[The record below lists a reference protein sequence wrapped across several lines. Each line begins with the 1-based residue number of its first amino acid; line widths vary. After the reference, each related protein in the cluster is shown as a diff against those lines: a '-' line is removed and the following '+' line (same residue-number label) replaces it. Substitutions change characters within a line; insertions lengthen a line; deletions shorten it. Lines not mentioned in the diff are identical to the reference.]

1 MPPKTKKDSIYE
13 QYFSITNEYVEKYGK
28 NTILFHQVGAF
39 FEMYGVQNKRGDVLK
54 SRVDEFAQ
62 LAQLNMSSKE
72 IDAEEGTVI
81 MAGFRDYS
89 LDKYLKIATNN
100 GFTAVVYIQNMSN
113 PKNITRELFNIY
125 SPGTYISYDTESS
138 QQLSNNII
146 CIWMTTYKPFH
157 TNTRQLV
164 CGMSSSHIFTGESSM
179 LEYET
184 PFIMNPTT
192 FDELERYISIISP
205 SEAII
210 ISTLSEKDTNTII
223 QYSGLK
229 TNAIHKITLET
240 EKNSDKIEI
249 IENCQ
254 KEKYISHMLST
265 FFGEEAFQICSEFK
279 THIVA
284 TQSFC
289 YLLNF
294 LQEHNPDLV
303 RKITIPAFNNSGD
316 RMILA
321 NHTLK
326 QLNIIDDET
335 MDGKKS
341 GKFSS
346 VLSFLNKCCNPMGR
360 RAFQTQ
366 LTNPIFDE
374 ERLNYEY
381 DMLEMFLHFSKNKS
395 HIYDSCK
402 DANAK
407 TSTELENMNDS
418 NDILGDTR
426 KQLHKIR
433 DLEKICRQIVTSKV
447 YPNSIFLLCESIQYI
462 QELNVVFS
470 DDDKIINYLCSQN
483 NNIESISK
491 EFLEFVNS
499 ILIINNCK
507 GVETISNISENIIQ
521 RGICENLDHVANEH
535 DKHIELFNCIHKTF
549 NDMMQSNNDVTEYIK
564 IHETEKSGSTLQIT
578 KKRGELLRQVLKS
591 KETIKFSPEL
601 TIQVKDIRFVKA
613 SSSAEEIEFPQLT
626 VVLKKIMG
634 LKEKMTDEISKM
646 FLKFVRTLE
655 EKWYEKI
662 EILIKWVIKLDVLQC
677 KTYVAR
683 RYNYCKPTI
692 DGSQKQSFVDIKGL
706 RHVLI
711 EHIQQNEI
719 YVTNDLLLSSSSSAS
734 SSSSDSCNGLLIF
747 GTNAVGKTSFI
758 RAVGI
763 SIIMAQA
770 GLFVPCSSF
779 RYKPYASIFSRILGN
794 DNIFKGLSTFA
805 VEMSELR
812 IILKMANENS
822 LVLGDELCSGTEI
835 ESALSLFSAG
845 LIELHEKKSTFLFA
859 THFHEITKYEEIQ
872 QLDKLG
878 LKHMSVHYDKAT
890 NNLIYDRILK
900 DGQGSRMYGLEVCKS
915 LYMDDAFLDLAYS
928 FRNKYFPEQK
938 GELQHSSSHYNKKK
952 IRGICQICKIEL
964 AEETHHLSPQKNANE
979 QGYIGSFHKNHK
991 ANLASVCES
1000 CHDGLH
1006 ETNTSVKIKK
1016 SIKGYIFDKTTE
1028 L

>member
-13 QYFSITNEYVEKYGK
+13 QYFSITKDYIEKYGK
-28 NTILFHQVGAF
+28 NTILLYQVGAF
-39 FEMYGVQNKRGDVLK
+39 FEMYGVQNKKGDVLK
-54 SRVDEFAQ
+54 SRVDEFTRF
-62 LAQLNMSSKE
+62 AQLNMSSKE
-72 IDAEEGTVI
+72 IDVDEGTVL

-100 GFTAVVYIQNMSN
+100 GFTAVVYVQNMTN
-113 PKNITRELFNIY
+113 PKNITRELLNIH

-146 CIWMTTYKPFH
+146 CVWLTTYKPFH
-157 TNTRQLV
+157 TNTRQFV
-164 CGMSSSHIFTGESSM
+164 CGISSAHIFTGESTI

-210 ISTLSEKDTNTII
+210 ISSLSEKDTHTII

-229 TNAIHKITLET
+229 TNTMHKIILDSELNTQ
-240 EKNSDKIEI
+240 KIEI
-249 IENCQ
+249 VENCQ

-265 FFGEEAFQICSEFK
+265 FFGEEAFQICAEFK
-279 THIVA
+279 THMYA

-303 RKITIPAFNNSGD
+303 RKITIPTFNNSGS
-316 RMILA
+316 RVVLA

-360 RAFQTQ
+360 RAFQML
-366 LTNPIFDE
+366 LTNPTFDE
-374 ERLNYEY
+374 ERLNNEY
-381 DMLEMFLHFSKNKS
+381 DILETFLDFS
-395 HIYDSCK
+395 
-402 DANAK
+402 
-407 TSTELENMNDS
+407 ENITCVS
-418 NDILGDTR
+418 NDFSGNGNVNDTLGDIR

-433 DLEKICRQIVTSKV
+433 DLEKISRQIVSRKI
-447 YPNSIFLLCESIQYI
+447 YPNSIFLLYQSIQI
-462 QELNVVFS
+462 IKELNNHFS
-470 DDDKIINYLCSQN
+470 DNAKISNYLCSQN
-483 NNIESISK
+483 NNIDSISD
-491 EFLEFVNS
+491 EIIHFIDSFL
-499 ILIINNCK
+499 LINNCK
-507 GVETISNISENIIQ
+507 GIETISNISENIIQ
-521 RGICENLDHVANEH
+521 KGICENLDNVLNEH
-535 DKHIELFNCIHKTF
+535 NKNMELFDCVHKTF
-549 NDMMQSNNDVTEYIK
+549 NRMMQSKNDETEYIK
-564 IHETEKSGSTLQIT
+564 IHETEKSGSTLQVT

-591 KETIKFSPEL
+591 NKETIEFSPEL
-601 TIQVKDIRFVKA
+601 TIQTKDIRFIKA
-613 SSSAEEIEFPQLT
+613 SSTSEEIEFPQLST
-626 VVLKKIMG
+626 ILKKTMG
-634 LKEKMTDEISKM
+634 LKERITDEISKM
-646 FLKFVRTLE
+646 FLEFVRTLE
-655 EKWYEKI
+655 EEWYEKI
-662 EILIKWVIKLDVLQC
+662 EIVIKWVIKLDVLQC
-677 KTYVAR
+677 KTYMAR
-683 RYNYCKPTI
+683 TYNYCKPVI
-692 DGSQKQSFVDIKGL
+692 DSSQKTSFVDIKGL

-719 YVTNDLLLSSSSSAS
+719 YVTNDLLLSSGSSQ
-734 SSSSDSCNGLLIF
+734 SSSDLQYNGLLIF

-779 RYKPYASIFSRILGN
+779 RYKPYTSIFSRILGN

-812 IILKMANENS
+812 VILKMANENS

-859 THFHEITKYEEIQ
+859 THFHEITKYEEIKELQ
-872 QLDKLG
+872 NLG

-952 IRGICQICKIEL
+952 IRGICEICKIEIS
-964 AEETHHLSPQKNANE
+964 EETHHLSPQKDANQ

-1000 CHDGLH
+1000 CHNDLH
-1006 ETNTSVKIKK
+1006 QTNTSMKIKK
-1016 SIKGYIFDKTTE
+1016 SVKGYIFDKIAI
-1028 L
+1028 

>member
-13 QYFSITNEYVEKYGK
+13 QYFSITNEYIEKYGK
-28 NTILFHQVGAF
+28 NTILFYQVGAF

-54 SRVDEFAQ
+54 SRVDEFTQ

-72 IDAEEGTVI
+72 IEVEEGTVI

-113 PKNITRELFNIY
+113 PKNITRELLNIY

-146 CIWMTTYKPFH
+146 CVWITTYKPFH

-164 CGMSSSHIFTGESSM
+164 CGISSSHIFTGESSI

-210 ISTLSEKDTNTII
+210 ISSLSEKDTNTVI

-229 TNAIHKITLET
+229 TNTIHKIILET
-240 EKNSDKIEI
+240 EKNRNKIEI

-279 THIVA
+279 THLIA

-303 RKITIPAFNNSGD
+303 RKITIPVFNNSGNH
-316 RMILA
+316 MILA

-374 ERLNYEY
+374 ERLNNEY
-381 DMLEMFLHFSKNKS
+381 NILELFLHFSKNKS
-395 HIYDSCK
+395 HIYDSYK
-402 DANAK
+402 DVNTK
-407 TSTELENMNDS
+407 TSISTSELNDS
-418 NDILGDTR
+418 NDILGDIR

-433 DLEKICRQIVTSKV
+433 DLEKICRQIVTSKI
-447 YPNSIFLLCESIQYI
+447 YPNSIFLLYESIQYI
-462 QELNVVFS
+462 QQLNLVFL
-470 DDDKIINYLCSQN
+470 DNEKITNYLCSQN

-491 EFLEFVNS
+491 EILEFMNS
-499 ILIINNCK
+499 VLIINNCK
-507 GVETISNISENIIQ
+507 GIETISNINENIIQ
-521 RGICENLDHVANEH
+521 KGICENLDQVINEYN
-535 DKHIELFNCIHKTF
+535 KNIELFNCIYKTF
-549 NDMMQSNNDVTEYIK
+549 NAMMKSNNDETEYIK

-591 KETIKFSPEL
+591 TKETIVFSPEL
-601 TIQVKDIRFVKA
+601 TIQTKDIRFIKA

-626 VVLKKIMG
+626 TILKKIMG

-646 FLKFVRTLE
+646 FLQFVRTLE

-677 KTYVAR
+677 KTYIAR
-683 RYNYCKPTI
+683 TYNYCKPII
-692 DGSQKQSFVDIKGL
+692 DSSQKQSFVDIKGL

-719 YVTNDLLLSSSSSAS
+719 YVTNDLLLSSSSTAS
-734 SSSSDSCNGLLIF
+734 SSYNGLLIF

-779 RYKPYASIFSRILGN
+779 RYKPYTSIFSRILGN

-872 QLDKLG
+872 QLNKLG

-938 GELQHSSSHYNKKK
+938 GELQHSSSQYNKKK
-952 IRGICQICKIEL
+952 IRGICQICKIEI
-964 AEETHHLSPQKNANE
+964 AEETHHLSPQKDANE

-1000 CHDGLH
+1000 CHNNLH
-1006 ETNTSVKIKK
+1006 ETNTSIKIKK
-1016 SIKGYIFDKTTE
+1016 SIKGYIFDKTGV
-1028 L
+1028 